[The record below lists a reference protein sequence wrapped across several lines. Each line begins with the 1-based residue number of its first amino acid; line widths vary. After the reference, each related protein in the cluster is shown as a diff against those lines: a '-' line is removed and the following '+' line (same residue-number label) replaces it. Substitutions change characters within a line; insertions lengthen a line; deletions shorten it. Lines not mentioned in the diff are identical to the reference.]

1 MMWVMDE
8 GRGRRT
14 ITSIGGLLGGPN
26 LWPLLAVALG
36 LGALIEAF
44 AYASPSDRAP
54 AMMAN
59 VAVAIPLACAFRWRL
74 WAAVAVTVMM
84 MIQLSGAVVIT
95 GSAVVAQLI
104 ALFVVAESFGP
115 LVSAPF
121 AVPYLLNAFLN
132 WSGGAPG
139 FSDLLPFVLV
149 IAAIALGSL
158 WRLRDRAIAERDE
171 SRREAADSLR
181 ERAAME
187 ERARIAR
194 ELHDVVAHH
203 VSKIAVQAEVGR
215 VADPDVSASER
226 ARLTEIGEI
235 AREALGEM
243 RRVLGVLREDA
254 GGGGERAPQPGLADL
269 EELINDAR
277 ASGSGVRISLS
288 GRVVPLAQGV
298 DLSAYRIVQEA
309 LTNARRHAP
318 GATVEVEMRFEPST
332 LHIRVSDD
340 GPGPSSGSP
349 NGHGLQGIRERV
361 VMVGGTV
368 RTGAGQGGGF
378 VVEAD
383 LPIEA
388 APIGDDE

>member
-26 LWPLLAVALG
+26 LWPLLAVAFG

-54 AMMAN
+54 AMVAN
-59 VAVAIPLACAFRWRL
+59 VAVAIPLAFAFRWRL

-340 GPGPSSGSP
+340 GPGPSSGSL

>member
-340 GPGPSSGSP
+340 GPGPSSGSL

>member
-54 AMMAN
+54 AMVAN
-59 VAVAIPLACAFRWRL
+59 VAVAIPLAFAFRWRL

-340 GPGPSSGSP
+340 GPGPSSGSL

>member
-1 MMWVMDE
+1 
-8 GRGRRT
+8 
-14 ITSIGGLLGGPN
+14 
-26 LWPLLAVALG
+26 
-36 LGALIEAF
+36 
-44 AYASPSDRAP
+44 
-54 AMMAN
+54 
-59 VAVAIPLACAFRWRL
+59 
-74 WAAVAVTVMM
+74 
-84 MIQLSGAVVIT
+84 VIT

>member
-54 AMMAN
+54 AMVAN